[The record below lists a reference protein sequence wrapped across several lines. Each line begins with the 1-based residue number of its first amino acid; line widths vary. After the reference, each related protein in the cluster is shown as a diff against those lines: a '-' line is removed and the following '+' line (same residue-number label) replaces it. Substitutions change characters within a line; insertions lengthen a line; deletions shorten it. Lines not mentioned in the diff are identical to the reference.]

1 MTTEIIS
8 CFENEQKSVVFSALS
23 EYLSTGK
30 LEFLKK
36 YGVLGARIDNIPWAY
51 SYIKY
56 HSSHIYLHIKYQIV
70 RLKNGFYDLNVKKPY
85 KFVLFKEP
93 L

>member
-36 YGVLGARIDNIPWAY
+36 YG
-51 SYIKY
+51 
-56 HSSHIYLHIKYQIV
+56 
-70 RLKNGFYDLNVKKPY
+70 DL
-85 KFVLFKEP
+85 E
-93 L
+93 

>member
-36 YGVLGARIDNIPWAY
+36 YGVLGARIEHIPFAY

-70 RLKNGFYDLNVKKPY
+70 GLKKRFLRLEMLKTL
-85 KFVLFKEP
+85 
-93 L
+93 